1 MKITKNCVR
10 RVFKVYLSKLSC
22 TKPNTSLTCAY
33 DAHRFLA
40 DEENLVR
47 LHEHQHSDGCE
58 IDVEEVD
65 WEEYDKSVGE
75 VEYIADE
82 RRLLEEAPRDQFVAR
97 HQMAVNR
104 VVGQERRFDD
114 AFKQVDAVSDQQRDE
129 VGPHIECF
137 LPHESD
143 SGSPADTGKECR

>member
-1 MKITKNCVR
+1 M
-10 RVFKVYLSKLSC
+10 
-22 TKPNTSLTCAY
+22 TCAY
-33 DAHRFLA
+33 DTHRFLA
-40 DEENLVR
+40 DEVNLVR
-47 LHEHQHSDGCE
+47 FHEHQHSDGCE

-65 WEEYDKSVGE
+65 WEEDDKSVGE

-104 VVGQERRFDD
+104 VVGQERCFDYG
-114 AFKQVDAVSDQQRDE
+114 FKQVDPISDHERDE

-143 SGSPADTGKECR
+143 SGSSTATRKECR